1 VALRRL
7 SGTAWIPC
15 LSWALLSPVLPFGGI
30 GPAHAAD
37 PPATAPAPEPRQ
49 NAAATPFQLFAQ
61 VEEAWGQSDAERLTA
76 LLDTTT
82 VRIALK
88 PGAPLTFAVTRVA
101 ASFLLQDQLRLV
113 HTRRFQMVRFDCDKK
128 RNLCRA
134 QALWTGDWG
143 GRQGPRAVRVAFTAH
158 PAASGWLLTEIRA
171 ED

>member
-15 LSWALLSPVLPFGGI
+15 LSWALLSPVLPLGGLDL
-30 GPAHAAD
+30 AHAAD
-37 PPATAPAPEPRQ
+37 PPAPASEPRQ
-49 NAAATPFQLFAQ
+49 TAATTPFQLFAE

-113 HTRRFQMVRFDCDKK
+113 HTRRFQMVRFECDKK
-128 RNLCRA
+128 RDLCRA
-134 QALWTGDWG
+134 QALWSGDWG
-143 GRQGPRAVRVAFTAH
+143 GRQGSRAVHVAFTAR
-158 PAASGWLLTEIRA
+158 PAAGGWLLTEIRA

>member
-15 LSWALLSPVLPFGGI
+15 LSWALLSPVLPL
-30 GPAHAAD
+30 AHAAD
-37 PPATAPAPEPRQ
+37 PPANAAPEPRQ
-49 NAAATPFQLFAQ
+49 SAAPTPFQLFAD

-113 HTRRFQMVRFDCDKK
+113 HTRRFQMVRFECDKK
-128 RNLCRA
+128 RDLCRA

-143 GRQGPRAVRVAFTAH
+143 GRQGPRAMHVAFTAR
-158 PAASGWLLTEIRA
+158 PAAGGWLLTEIRA